1 MVRPQVT
8 DRKPRDRGP
17 PSHAFTIQEFCD
29 AHRFSRAHYYNL
41 KRSAGAPTRPRS
53 AIASS
58 SRSNWP
64 NARASSTPQLAS
76 DPHPTTPPRKRRE
89 GAPSGYPGALS
100 LRNLSKQDGNAHVY
114 TPRPSRSPHP
124 GIYPPTLRN
133 PVVAPSSN
141 ARQTDR
147 ATLSAAPGAS
157 NSTSGQF
164 AWSAKG
170 QCARR
175 LRNSAFAAI
184 GAVRHFAAIPSSFGA
199 VLPRPVPP

>member
-58 SRSNWP
+58 SRSNRP
-64 NARASSTPQLAS
+64 NAGASSTPQLAS

-100 LRNLSKQDGNAHVY
+100 FCIQTLEIWNATMEIQPQSSEVYGGFIRRRCRNSRCGGELNRETDNPRNAFCCRGCFDQHYRRCCLVCE
-114 TPRPSRSPHP
+114 RPLPKALV
-124 GIYPPTLRN
+124 I
-133 PVVAPSSN
+133 
-141 ARQTDR
+141 
-147 ATLSAAPGAS
+147 SASACNGVNL
-157 NSTSGQF
+157 NSTGF
-164 AWSAKG
+164 RG
-170 QCARR
+170 G
-175 LRNSAFAAI
+175 F
-184 GAVRHFAAIPSSFGA
+184 
-199 VLPRPVPP
+199 